1 MAELEQYKAKRNFK
15 RTAEPAG
22 GKPGTDKLLFIV
34 QKHQASHLHY
44 DFRLEVKGVLKS
56 WAVPRGPSM
65 DPEERRLAMPV
76 EDHPYDYKDFEGIIP
91 KGQYGGGT
99 VIVWDE
105 GWYEPAVGE
114 KLKDKAAKEHWMMSN
129 YYKNALKITL
139 HGHKLKG
146 VFILIKFKED
156 KYEGGWRLIKAD
168 DQYATKHDILEQA
181 KSVLSKLT
189 IEQMAEKH
197 GVEAWN
203 SNRESKDGKIKK
215 QKESGSSTEEL
226 KKQGTR
232 KAMPKVIRPMLCTLT
247 KEVIENTDYIYEVKW
262 DGYRIISYI
271 QDNHVRM
278 DSRSALDYTKKYPP
292 IANALRKLGHD
303 AVLDG
308 EVVVFNE
315 EGKPDFDALQTFNG
329 HDTPINYCVF
339 DLLWLDGYN
348 LMNLPLIDRK
358 AMLKDLL
365 VDNDLLRFSESFND
379 GVSLYQQALALDL
392 EGIVA
397 KRRDSRYLPDARDNN
412 WLKTP
417 TRKRQEFVI
426 GGWAESDKS
435 RSFRSLLFGAYN
447 SKGELEWIG
456 RSGGGYKEKDMPGI
470 LAKLQKLEIDKTPFI
485 NKVLDSKGANIHWVR
500 PELVANFEFA
510 TWTKTGRIRKPATF
524 LGFRKDKKA
533 RQVIREVPLSDAQE
547 EAIINE
553 PEVIQPE
560 QKRNETTEGSNWVKV
575 ERKKINSER
584 DFEFAGHNVT
594 MNNIEQELWRG
605 ITKARL
611 ITYYHSICNYILP
624 HLKDRPLSLHI
635 KQDGAMAP
643 GFYIKDMEGRQPDY
657 LDIFSDQRR
666 HKKKGKNARIDYAIC
681 NNEAA
686 LLYLIN
692 LGNIDLNPWSSTI
705 SNPQQPDF
713 INIDL
718 DPSDE
723 DFGKAIKSAR
733 AAKEIFDGHKLQS
746 LVKTSGKTGIHLLL
760 PCESLSYAQARNLA
774 EKLCAEIAKRVPEI
788 ATTEVNVSHRGD
800 KLFVD
805 PSQNDYADTLACVY
819 SVRPYKHPTVSTP
832 LDWKEVR
839 DQLNPGKFT
848 MDTLPERLEKKGDL
862 FAELHESKWR
872 KHNTK
877 ILKELL

>member
-15 RTAEPAG
+15 KTAEPAG
-22 GKPGTDKLLFIV
+22 GAPDPDKLLFVV
-34 QKHQASHLHY
+34 QKHDASHLHY

-65 DPEERRLAMPV
+65 DPDEQRLAMPV

-105 GWYEPAVGE
+105 GTYEPAAGE

-146 VFILIKFKED
+146 DFILIKFKED

-168 DQYATKHDILEQA
+168 DKYATKKDIVLKD
-181 KSVLSKLT
+181 KSVRSKLT
-189 IEQMAEKH
+189 IEGMAEKE
-197 GVEAWN
+197 GAAVWQ
-203 SNRESKDGKIKK
+203 SNREPEKAGPAEKTTDD
-215 QKESGSSTEEL
+215 L
-226 KKQGTR
+226 KRQGVK
-232 KAMPKVIRPMLCTLT
+232 KAMPGSFKPMLCTLT
-247 KEVIENTDYIYEVKW
+247 RDVVPDDDYLYEVKW
-262 DGYRIISYI
+262 DGYRIISYVKS
-271 QDNHVRM
+271 DKVRM

-292 IANALRKLGHD
+292 VVKALKELGHD

-339 DLLWLDGYN
+339 DVLWLDGYD
-348 LMNLPLIDRK
+348 LTGLPLTDRK
-358 AMLKDLL
+358 AILRGL
-365 VDNDLLRFSESFND
+365 VEGNDVLRFSASFED
-379 GVSLYQQALALDL
+379 GVTLYQQALDLDL

-397 KRRDSRYLPDARDNN
+397 KRKDSYYQQGARNDN

-426 GGWAESDKS
+426 GGWAESDKA

-447 SKGELEWIG
+447 GQGELEWIG
-456 RSGGGYKEKDMPGI
+456 RSGGGYKEKEMPAI
-470 LAKLQKLEIDKTPFI
+470 LEQLLKLRTADSPFVNKL
-485 NKVLDSKGANIHWVR
+485 LDTKGAKINWVK

-510 TWTKTGRIRKPATF
+510 TWTKSGRIRKPATF
-524 LGFRKDKKA
+524 LGFRLDKEA
-533 RQVIREVPLSDAQE
+533 RDVVREVPLSEEEERQIIDAPKE
-547 EAIINE
+547 R
-553 PEVIQPE
+553 PVIKTPAD
-560 QKRNETTEGSNWVKV
+560 SNWPKILD
-575 ERKKINSER
+575 KKIRSEH
-584 DFEFAGHNVT
+584 DFDIAGHT
-594 MNNIEQELWRG
+594 IQINNIEQALWHG
-605 ITKARL
+605 VTKAQL
-611 ITYYHSICNYILP
+611 ITYYHGICPFILP

-643 GFYIKDMEGRQPDY
+643 GFYLKDMEGHEPAY
-657 LDIFSDQRR
+657 LNIFSDQRR
-666 HKKKGKNARIDYAIC
+666 HKKKGKRDVIDYAVC

-692 LGNIDLNPWSSTI
+692 LGNIDLNPWSSRI
-705 SNPQQPDF
+705 CSPQESDF
-713 INIDL
+713 ISIDL

-723 DFGKAIKSAR
+723 DFGKAVKTAQ
-733 AAKEIFDGHKLQS
+733 AAKKVFDGLKLQS
-746 LVKTSGKTGIHLLL
+746 LVKTSGKTGIHLFL
-760 PCESLSYAQARNLA
+760 PCQGFSFPQARTLA
-774 EKLCAEIAKRVPEI
+774 EKICALVCGEVSDI
-788 ATTEVNVSHRGD
+788 ATTDVTVEHRGT

-805 PSQNDYADTLACVY
+805 PSQNDYADTLASAY

-832 LDWKEVR
+832 LEWKEVK
-839 DQLNPGKFT
+839 DKLDPGKFT
-848 MDTLPERLEKKGDL
+848 MDTVMERVEKKGDL
-862 FAELHESKWR
+862 FKDLLDSELRASNSKQ
-872 KHNTK
+872 
-877 ILKELL
+877 LKTLLR